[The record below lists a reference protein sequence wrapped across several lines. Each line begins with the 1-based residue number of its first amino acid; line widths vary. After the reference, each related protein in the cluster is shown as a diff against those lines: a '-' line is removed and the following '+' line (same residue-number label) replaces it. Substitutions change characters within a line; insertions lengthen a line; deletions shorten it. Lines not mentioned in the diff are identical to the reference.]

1 MERGARGSS
10 AGERENNA
18 PCQTRLPVCMAT
30 YGHRK
35 QRIYTR
41 GETDGLP
48 TGTPESGHK
57 YGINCRNTLIYK
69 EHIGKEC
76 VYILFLLFFFV
87 WHSLQTRAFPVRAQW
102 KQEGVHYGSMTGS
115 SFSLTNIYFNTSLL
129 FHCLLQIALPPPD
142 KKNKKHKVLSG
153 SAEVLH
159 L

>member
-18 PCQTRLPVCMAT
+18 PRQTRLPVCVAT

-48 TGTPESGHK
+48 TGTPESGRK

-76 VYILFLLFFFV
+76 VYILFFLFLFCV
-87 WHSLQTRAFPVRAQW
+87 AQLAN
-102 KQEGVHYGSMTGS
+102 E
-115 SFSLTNIYFNTSLL
+115 SFS
-129 FHCLLQIALPPPD
+129 C
-142 KKNKKHKVLSG
+142 KG
-153 SAEVLH
+153 SVEAGGSPLR
-159 L
+159 